1 MQQLNNTALEHI
13 VRVPPPHAPRSTC
26 LLCLRPIA
34 LDQNVRT
41 VPDCALYG
49 QILAH
54 STPDT
59 ANAVYQA
66 QLRYLQH
73 ASAVHVCYICQPA
86 SKKAEQQLEERRG
99 GAAAPPPYPSLC
111 VLATLEHCASRAH
124 PALNRLSLLKG
135 LICLATSLQAPGKT
149 CYNELRS
156 AALPLLEYS
165 ILMLLHVF
173 AGTRCDVREF
183 TRTHDAGVFAVVV
196 LCKWHLLGYP
206 HAFPDPSDS
215 KVFRRAYD
223 TSLFALFCSLNA
235 GVPLAGLRDHDLASS
250 ARNVC
255 SACAGQGRLL
265 RCAHY
270 DTSMLDIE
278 RLSRAAH
285 EHQRDPQ
292 TPPGVYF
299 LCKHTRAFGLVSYEF
314 YCEVA
319 ARFPPQFR
327 EPSEARYYLRA
338 LVAHAAP
345 GTNAAP
351 AWTRA
356 DAGG

>member
-13 VRVPPPHAPRSTC
+13 VRAPPPNAAQSTC
-26 LLCLRPIA
+26 LLCMRPIV

-41 VPDCALYG
+41 VPDCALYA
-49 QILAH
+49 QLLAH

-59 ANAVYQA
+59 TNAVYQA
-66 QLRYLQH
+66 QLRYLQT
-73 ASAVHVCYICQPA
+73 ATAVHVCYICQPA
-86 SKKAEQQLEERRG
+86 SKKAEQQLDERR
-99 GAAAPPPYPSLC
+99 ARADARLDYPSLC

-135 LICLATSLQAPGKT
+135 LICLATSLDAPGRT
-149 CYNELRS
+149 RYNVLRS

-165 ILMLLHVF
+165 ILLLLHVF
-173 AGTRCDVREF
+173 ASTRCDVREF

-196 LCKWHLLGYP
+196 LCKWHLLGFP
-206 HAFPDPSDS
+206 HAFPDPGDS

-223 TSLFALFCSLNA
+223 TPLFALFCALNP

-250 ARNVC
+250 ARSVC
-255 SACAGQGRLL
+255 AACAGRGRRL
-265 RCAHY
+265 RSAHY
-270 DTSMLDIE
+270 DTSMLDLE

-292 TPPGVYF
+292 TPPGTYF
-299 LCKHTRAFGLVSYEF
+299 LCKHTRAFGLVSFEF
-314 YCEVA
+314 YRGVA
-319 ARFPPQFR
+319 ARFPPPFR

-345 GTNAAP
+345 GTDAAR

-356 DAGG
+356 DQGG

>member
-13 VRVPPPHAPRSTC
+13 VRAPLPNAPQSTC
-26 LLCLRPIA
+26 LLCLRPIV

-41 VPDCALYG
+41 VPDCALYA

-59 ANAVYQA
+59 SNAVYQA
-66 QLRYLQH
+66 QLRYLQG

-86 SKKAEQQLEERRG
+86 SKKAEQQLDERR
-99 GAAAPPPYPSLC
+99 ARADARLDYPSLC

-135 LICLATSLQAPGKT
+135 LICLATSLSACGQT
-149 CYNELRS
+149 RYNELRD
-156 AALPLLEYS
+156 AARPLLEYS
-165 ILMLLHVF
+165 ILLLLHIF
-173 AGTRCDVREF
+173 ASTRCDVREF
-183 TRTHDAGVFAVVV
+183 TRTHEAGVFAVVV
-196 LCKWHLLGYP
+196 LCKWHLLGFP
-206 HAFPDPSDS
+206 HAFPEPGDS
-215 KVFRRAYD
+215 KVFRRAYQ
-223 TSLFALFCSLNA
+223 TPLFALFCSLNT
-235 GVPLAGLRDHDLASS
+235 GVPLAGLRDHDLTSCS
-250 ARNVC
+250 RNVC
-255 SACAGQGRLL
+255 AACVGQGRLL
-265 RCAHY
+265 RCEHY
-270 DTSMLDIE
+270 DTHMLDVD

-285 EHQRDPQ
+285 VHQHDPR

-314 YCEVA
+314 YREVA
-319 ARFPPQFR
+319 VRFPPQFC

-338 LVAHAAP
+338 LVAHADP
-345 GTNAAP
+345 GTDPAR

-356 DAGG
+356 DKGG